1 MKVFVTAK
9 GALYLEHG
17 CITRATSH
25 RSTVRLF
32 RNNPM
37 MVEQQLDCGF
47 LLGLSKTSVCS
58 VLFNFEGSL
67 LIKEQGIVDMQP
79 SEKYTF
85 RIHNTTPLGYL
96 VKHLRG
102 RYFFRLWVVRKYRE
116 DLEPCVSHLIESRTA
131 IMASLTATLSAL
143 AITCLLLNTS
153 AASVSPSS
161 RHFS

>member
-17 CITRATSH
+17 CITRTTSH

-79 SEKYTF
+79 SEKYAF
-85 RIHNTTPLGYL
+85 RIHVTYGNEKTRRKRTYYLSPRFPLRTSLQFILSWTGWPVL
-96 VKHLRG
+96 IVAQDH
-102 RYFFRLWVVRKYRE
+102 FRLITIVGWVQF
-116 DLEPCVSHLIESRTA
+116 SMIA
-131 IMASLTATLSAL
+131 IPIWSCGYENHSY
-143 AITCLLLNTS
+143 
-153 AASVSPSS
+153 
-161 RHFS
+161 HF